1 MQELLLRGP
10 AQDAN
15 GYMAQ
20 KTLVQGAL
28 DVGVL
33 VRSCKMLKEYIECP
47 STSVI
52 NQVQIGLCI
61 LTILLAIASGLV
73 FIIMGLWNWNDDQ
86 KKPRLN
92 QLNNAS
98 LILVFLIVICEIM
111 LAVFDSPGTEYKKM
125 LMDF

>member
-10 AQDAN
+10 EQDAN
-15 GYMAQ
+15 RYMAQ

-47 STSVI
+47 LSTI

-98 LILVFLIVICEIM
+98 LILVFLIVICEII

>member
-1 MQELLLRGP
+1 MVQLLLRGP
-10 AQDAN
+10 EQDAN
-15 GYMAQ
+15 RYMAR

-47 STSVI
+47 SSTI

-125 LMDF
+125 WMDLK